1 LTRLTPNFFAIPFG
15 LAGLAGV
22 WRLMSLDYGTP
33 GGIADALSVAAAV
46 VWLLIIAGSLARMVR
61 SPHSV
66 LAELRDPVFSPFWS
80 LTFIIG
86 MLLAGELGAHAPGP
100 AKDLFVAFFIAT
112 VLMGGWL
119 TGEWIAGELDQ
130 SKLHPGYLLP
140 TVAGGLLGAEGAAQ
154 FGLRGVGWMSFGI
167 GMLCWLLLGS
177 LILNRLL
184 LVKPLAP
191 LLQPTLAI
199 ELAPPAVAGSAY
211 FLLHGSVPTAF
222 AYALAGYT
230 VLMVLVQLRLLP
242 LYVRLKFNPGF
253 WSFTFSW
260 SAVAAIALRWLAV
273 EAPGGQTLY
282 ASLVAGAISLLVA
295 AVAAR
300 SLLAGAR
307 GELLPPSAAAP
318 DVTVRAP
325 REE

>member
-1 LTRLTPNFFAIPFG
+1 
-15 LAGLAGV
+15 
-22 WRLMSLDYGTP
+22 MSLDYGTP

-46 VWLLIIAGSLARMVR
+46 VWLLVIAGSLARMVR

-154 FGLRGVGWMSFGI
+154 FGLRGIGWMSFGI

-300 SLLAGAR
+300 SLLAVAR

-318 DVTVRAP
+318 AVTVRAP
-325 REE
+325 AR

>member
-1 LTRLTPNFFAIPFG
+1 
-15 LAGLAGV
+15 
-22 WRLMSLDYGTP
+22 MSLDYGTP

-46 VWLLIIAGSLARMVR
+46 VWLLVIAGSLARMVR
-61 SPHSV
+61 SPHSM

-154 FGLRGVGWMSFGI
+154 FGLRGIGWMSFGI

-282 ASLVAGAISLLVA
+282 AWLVAGAISLLVA

-300 SLLAGAR
+300 SLLAVAR

-318 DVTVRAP
+318 EVTVRAP
-325 REE
+325 ARGEE

>member
-1 LTRLTPNFFAIPFG
+1 MTRLTPNFFAIPFG

-46 VWLLIIAGSLARMVR
+46 VWLLVIAGSLARMVR

-154 FGLRGVGWMSFGI
+154 FGLRGIGWMSFGI

-300 SLLAGAR
+300 SLLAVAR

-318 DVTVRAP
+318 AVTVRAP
-325 REE
+325 AR

>member
-1 LTRLTPNFFAIPFG
+1 MTRLTPNFFAIPFG

-22 WRLMSLDYGTP
+22 WRLMSVDYGTP
-33 GGIADALSVAAAV
+33 GGISDALSVAAAFI
-46 VWLLIIAGSLARMVR
+46 WLLIIASSLARLAR
-61 SPHSV
+61 SPRSV
-66 LAELRDPVFSPFWS
+66 LAELRDPVFSPFWA

-86 MLLAGELGAHAPGP
+86 MQLAGELGVHAPTP
-100 AKDLFVAFFIAT
+100 AKDMFIAFFIAT

-130 SKLHPGYLLP
+130 NKLHPGYLLP

-154 FGLRGVGWMSFGI
+154 FGLQGAGWMSFGI

-184 LVKPLAP
+184 LVTPLSP
-191 LLQPTLAI
+191 LLRPTLAI

-211 FLLHGSVPTAF
+211 FLLHGSTATPF

-230 VLMVLVQLRLLP
+230 VLMVVVQLRLLP
-242 LYVRLKFNPGF
+242 GYLRLRFNPGF

-260 SAVAAIALRWLAV
+260 SAVAAIALRWLAI
-273 EAPGGQTLY
+273 EAPAGQTLY
-282 ASLVAGAISLLVA
+282 AALVASAISLLVA

-300 SLLAGAR
+300 SLLAIAR
-307 GELLPPSAAAP
+307 GELVPRDP
-318 DVTVRAP
+318 DRLRT
-325 REE
+325 

>member
-46 VWLLIIAGSLARMVR
+46 VWLLVIAGSLARMVR

-154 FGLRGVGWMSFGI
+154 FGLRGIGWMSFGI

-300 SLLAGAR
+300 SLLAVAR

-318 DVTVRAP
+318 AVTVRAP
-325 REE
+325 AR

>member
-1 LTRLTPNFFAIPFG
+1 
-15 LAGLAGV
+15 
-22 WRLMSLDYGTP
+22 MSLDYGTP

-46 VWLLIIAGSLARMVR
+46 VWLLVIAGSLARMVR

-154 FGLRGVGWMSFGI
+154 FGLRGIGWMSFGI

-300 SLLAGAR
+300 SLLAVAR
-307 GELLPPSAAAP
+307 GELLLPSAAAP
-318 DVTVRAP
+318 AVTVRAP
-325 REE
+325 AR

>member
-1 LTRLTPNFFAIPFG
+1 
-15 LAGLAGV
+15 
-22 WRLMSLDYGTP
+22 MSVQYGTP
-33 GGIADALSVAAAV
+33 GGIADALSAAAAV
-46 VWLLIIAGSLARMVR
+46 VWLLIIAGSLARLVR
-61 SPHSV
+61 SPRSV
-66 LAELRDPVFSPFWS
+66 PAELRDPVFSPFWS

-100 AKDLFVAFFIAT
+100 AKDLFIAFFIAT

-154 FGLRGVGWMSFGI
+154 FGLGGAGWMSFGI
-167 GMLCWLLLGS
+167 GMFCWLLLGS

-184 LVKPLAP
+184 LGKPLAP
-191 LLQPTLAI
+191 PLQPTLAI

-282 ASLVAGAISLLVA
+282 ASSVAGAISLLVA

-300 SLLAGAR
+300 SLLAVAR

-318 DVTVRAP
+318 AVTVRAP
-325 REE
+325 AR

>member
-1 LTRLTPNFFAIPFG
+1 
-15 LAGLAGV
+15 
-22 WRLMSLDYGTP
+22 
-33 GGIADALSVAAAV
+33 
-46 VWLLIIAGSLARMVR
+46 
-61 SPHSV
+61 
-66 LAELRDPVFSPFWS
+66 
-80 LTFIIG
+80 
-86 MLLAGELGAHAPGP
+86 
-100 AKDLFVAFFIAT
+100 
-112 VLMGGWL
+112 
-119 TGEWIAGELDQ
+119 
-130 SKLHPGYLLP
+130 
-140 TVAGGLLGAEGAAQ
+140 
-154 FGLRGVGWMSFGI
+154 MSFGI

-300 SLLAGAR
+300 SLLAVAR
-307 GELLPPSAAAP
+307 GELLPPSPAAP
-318 DVTVRAP
+318 AVTVRAP
-325 REE
+325 AR

>member
-1 LTRLTPNFFAIPFG
+1 
-15 LAGLAGV
+15 
-22 WRLMSLDYGTP
+22 MSLDYGTP

-46 VWLLIIAGSLARMVR
+46 VWLLVIAGSLARMVR

-154 FGLRGVGWMSFGI
+154 FGLRGIGWMSFGI

-300 SLLAGAR
+300 SLLAVAR
-307 GELLPPSAAAP
+307 GELLLPSAAAP
-318 DVTVRAP
+318 AVTVSAP
-325 REE
+325 ARGEE

>member
-1 LTRLTPNFFAIPFG
+1 
-15 LAGLAGV
+15 
-22 WRLMSLDYGTP
+22 
-33 GGIADALSVAAAV
+33 
-46 VWLLIIAGSLARMVR
+46 
-61 SPHSV
+61 
-66 LAELRDPVFSPFWS
+66 
-80 LTFIIG
+80 
-86 MLLAGELGAHAPGP
+86 MLLAGELSAHAPGP
-100 AKDLFVAFFIAT
+100 AKDLFIAFFIAT
-112 VLMGGWL
+112 VLIGGWL

-154 FGLRGVGWMSFGI
+154 FGLRGAGWMSFGI

-211 FLLHGSVPTAF
+211 FLLHGPTPTPF

-242 LYVRLKFNPGF
+242 VYIRLKFSPGF

-260 SAVAAIALRWLAV
+260 SAVAAIALRWGRRGRSTLPARNRTGRTPPAASYSPRRHSDMSRGFPVTWCWETLANRR
-273 EAPGGQTLY
+273 TSLR
-282 ASLVAGAISLLVA
+282 AS
-295 AVAAR
+295 
-300 SLLAGAR
+300 
-307 GELLPPSAAAP
+307 ETPP
-318 DVTVRAP
+318 
-325 REE
+325 

>member
-1 LTRLTPNFFAIPFG
+1 
-15 LAGLAGV
+15 
-22 WRLMSLDYGTP
+22 MSLDYGTP

-46 VWLLIIAGSLARMVR
+46 VWLLVIAGSLARMVR

-154 FGLRGVGWMSFGI
+154 FGLRGIGWMSFGI

-282 ASLVAGAISLLVA
+282 ASSVAGAISLLVA

-300 SLLAGAR
+300 SLLAVAR
-307 GELLPPSAAAP
+307 GELLLPSAAAP
-318 DVTVRAP
+318 AVTVSAP
-325 REE
+325 ARGEE